1 MFSNKTHFLNFLKNY
16 FFIYIKNHQLSKYF
30 QHNRERLQNQACE
43 RYQSLS
49 KNEKDKKQQ
58 YG

>member
-1 MFSNKTHFLNFLKNY
+1 MFSNKTNFLNFKKKY
-16 FFIYIKNHQLSKYF
+16 FFIYFKNHQLSKYF
-30 QHNRERLQNQACE
+30 QHNRERLQNQTCE

-49 KNEKDKKQQ
+49 KKEKDKKQQ